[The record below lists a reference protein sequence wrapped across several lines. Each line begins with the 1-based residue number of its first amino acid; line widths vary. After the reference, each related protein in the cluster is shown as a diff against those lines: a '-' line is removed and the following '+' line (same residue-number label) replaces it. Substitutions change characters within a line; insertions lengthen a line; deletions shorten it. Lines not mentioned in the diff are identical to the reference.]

1 MKFKHV
7 AILAAWSVFVT
18 LVTYDLLFPVVSH
31 CSLSDQACIRTNNRQ
46 YWIVVGS
53 AFVIYW
59 TVFVLLIRK
68 WNRDVS

>member
-1 MKFKHV
+1 MKFKNV

-18 LVTYDLLFPVVSH
+18 LVAYDLLFPLVSH
-31 CSLSDQACIRTNNRQ
+31 CSLDDQACIRTNNRQ